1 MFSSALVNKRHKDE
15 TFKKEFAE
23 ILDHW
28 RDNSISKADLEC
40 LSKYTFTDPEFVL
53 ITEEF
58 ALNHGVELVNHRL
71 MLLECPIAV
80 HEYMN
85 RQMDRW
91 IDHMYGDNLSAL
103 GSTSIILFI

>member
-1 MFSSALVNKRHKDE
+1 MSVIDKCRADE

-28 RDNSISKADLEC
+28 RDNRITKADLEC
-40 LSKYTFTDPEFVL
+40 LRKYTFTDSEFVL
-53 ITEEF
+53 ITEDF
-58 ALNHGVELVNHRL
+58 ALKHGVELVNHRL
-71 MLLECPIAV
+71 KLLECPSEV

-91 IDHMYGDNLSAL
+91 VDSMYGNSLYAL
-103 GSTSIILFI
+103 GSTSIILFVWR